1 MKNLSM
7 KTLIIYSIALMGLF
21 GIVRAEEV
29 VTETTIPVVSVT
41 GEFSTDITFGDATTF
56 TSPYSGLVLSGDGWV
71 LSTYLSDGNVNIEEA
86 KYSWTVVEDV
96 LTLTFGSQ
104 AEPYGLAWGLHRPS
118 NNWFVSTP
126 RDHSITNGVGIG
138 VNKFGVGANFFYGG
152 STEDVTDEDG
162 VVTEG
167 SQHWSTRVS
176 YGITLAG
183 LDSKFG
189 LSLNSDEAQ
198 LVDVSLGNDLFTTSL
213 EYDLSEAADGAYW
226 LRGVVTPPQ
235 AQGAF
240 LLIGY
245 KSDEVVTY
253 GVGYKCSD
261 NMKVMSEFTSGLK
274 DADAHWATRV
284 SYGVTLAGLD
294 SKFGLSLNSDEAQ
307 LVDVSLGNS
316 LFTTSLE
323 YDLSEEADGAYWL
336 RGVVTPPQAQ
346 GAFLLLGYN
355 SEEVVTYGVGYK
367 CSDNM
372 KVVSEFTSGMKDADG
387 NEVTNDFSIRASYS
401 F

>member
-29 VTETTIPVVSVT
+29 VTETTLPVVSVT

-71 LSTYLSDGNVNIEEA
+71 LSTNLSDGMVNIEEA
-86 KYSWTVVEDV
+86 KYSWNVVDGV
-96 LTLTFGSQ
+96 TLTFGSQ

-118 NNWFVSTP
+118 NNWFVSNP

-138 VNKFGVGANFFYGG
+138 LNKWGVGADLFWGG
-152 STEDVTDEDG
+152 DSMTEEESELYWAG
-162 VVTEG
+162 
-167 SQHWSTRVS
+167 RFS
-176 YGITLAG
+176 YEMNLLGI
-183 LDSKFG
+183 DSKFG
-189 LSLNSDEAQ
+189 LSLNS
-198 LVDVSLGNDLFTTSL
+198 N
-213 EYDLSEAADGAYW
+213 
-226 LRGVVTPPQ
+226 
-235 AQGAF
+235 
-240 LLIGY
+240 
-245 KSDEVVTY
+245 
-253 GVGYKCSD
+253 
-261 NMKVMSEFTSGLK
+261 
-274 DADAHWATRV
+274 
-284 SYGVTLAGLD
+284 
-294 SKFGLSLNSDEAQ
+294 EAQ

-323 YDLSEEADGAYWL
+323 YDLSSEADGAYWV

-346 GAFLLLGYN
+346 GAFLLIGLN
-355 SEEVVTYGVGYK
+355 SDEVVTYGVGYK

-372 KVVSEFTSGMKDADG
+372 KVVSEFTSGLKDAEG